1 MKGGVLLLIIFFS
14 CSVFGQEKIILTDG
28 LTGQSYTYKKVT
40 LSSGQQAD
48 GVIYVNKNGTIYKRM
63 YDGKINVKWFG
74 AKGDGITDDS
84 KAIQKAFEIGE
95 SIFFP
100 AGNYRFASNV
110 NKRFEIEGDAGNT
123 VFSPVD
129 NNKSILNFQTKAP
142 YFTYA
147 SIVSNIWFTS
157 KNKIGTAISFG
168 KNDVKNKSIEDEY
181 AGNVVFR
188 NLRFIGFQKAV
199 YFPFGNIG
207 CNFFSCACQANE
219 YGIYSLDNRW
229 GGDIM
234 HAGNKY
240 FYACEFDSNNV
251 AVYFNNT
258 TEGFGGVSFNNCIF
272 EANAINGYFYSN
284 NTYTPII
291 FQNCWDEKGNIPK
304 QVVLDSYD
312 GSILKKISIE
322 PASYI
327 FDGSRSDYLF
337 IGGRVMNLKVLGS
350 NINVNSYH
358 SKFEYSKAV
367 SADKTVVSD
376 NSKLTL
382 FFPSTDQGIQSAMNI
397 DVKGIPFLNSLEV
410 DANNSGSRFF
420 PISSFGFK
428 SNFPEFY
435 SVNFGN
441 PITLSGSFNASAP
454 DFQKINSQT
463 ARRLNLDFSDKNQYL
478 AINETK
484 TTFFPGYYFIAI
496 TAKVNRGNP
505 IFFVWDRNEN
515 QFVNFQP
522 VNDQEVHSYGAYG
535 YVAKKTEFFL
545 DISSYDGKSVT
556 LDILDYKIYNF
567 SRKQELQSFLLNN
580 L

>member
-1 MKGGVLLLIIFFS
+1 MKGVFSLLMIIFS
-14 CSVFGQEKIILTDG
+14 CALFGQEIIILPDA
-28 LTGQSYTYKKVT
+28 LTGQSYTYSKVI
-40 LSSGQQAD
+40 LSPNQRVD
-48 GVIYVNKNGTIYKRM
+48 GVIYVNKNGITYKRI
-63 YDGKINVKWFG
+63 YDGKINIKWFG

-100 AGNYRFASNV
+100 AGNYRFAANV

-207 CNFFSCACQANE
+207 CNFFSCAFQANE

-229 GGDIM
+229 GGDLM
-234 HAGNKY
+234 HAGNKC

-258 TEGFGGVSFNNCIF
+258 TEGFGGVSFNDCIF
-272 EANAINGYFYSN
+272 EANAVNGYFYSN
-284 NTYTPII
+284 NTYTPTI
-291 FQNCWDEKGNIPK
+291 FQNCWDEKRNTPSKVIIDQYTGT
-304 QVVLDSYD
+304 S
-312 GSILKKISIE
+312 LKKVDME

-337 IGGRVMNLKVLGS
+337 IGGRVMNLKILGN
-350 NINVNSYH
+350 NINVTSYR
-358 SKFEYSKAV
+358 SKFEYSKDVRAE
-367 SADKTVVSD
+367 KTVVSD
-376 NSKLTL
+376 NSQLTL
-382 FFPSTDQGIQSAMNI
+382 FFPSTDKGIQ
-397 DVKGIPFLNSLEV
+397 V
-410 DANNSGSRFF
+410 
-420 PISSFGFK
+420 
-428 SNFPEFY
+428 
-435 SVNFGN
+435 
-441 PITLSGSFNASAP
+441 
-454 DFQKINSQT
+454 
-463 ARRLNLDFSDKNQYL
+463 
-478 AINETK
+478 
-484 TTFFPGYYFIAI
+484 
-496 TAKVNRGNP
+496 
-505 IFFVWDRNEN
+505 
-515 QFVNFQP
+515 
-522 VNDQEVHSYGAYG
+522 
-535 YVAKKTEFFL
+535 
-545 DISSYDGKSVT
+545 
-556 LDILDYKIYNF
+556 
-567 SRKQELQSFLLNN
+567 
-580 L
+580 

>member
-1 MKGGVLLLIIFFS
+1 MKGVFSLLMIIFS
-14 CSVFGQEKIILTDG
+14 CALFGQEIIILPDA
-28 LTGQSYTYKKVT
+28 LTGQSYTYSKVI
-40 LSSGQQAD
+40 LSPNQRVD

-100 AGNYRFASNV
+100 AGNYRFAANV

-181 AGNVVFR
+181 VGNVVFR

-207 CNFFSCACQANE
+207 CNFFSCAFQANE

-258 TEGFGGVSFNNCIF
+258 TEGFGGVSFNDCIF
-272 EANAINGYFYSN
+272 EANAVNGYFYSN

-291 FQNCWDEKGNIPK
+291 FQNCWDEKRNTPSKVIIDQYTGT
-304 QVVLDSYD
+304 S
-312 GSILKKISIE
+312 LKKVDME

-327 FDGSRSDYLF
+327 LDGSRSDYLF
-337 IGGRVMNLKVLGS
+337 IGGRVMNLKILGN
-350 NINVNSYH
+350 NISVTSYR
-358 SKFEYSKAV
+358 SKFEYSKDV
-367 SADKTVVSD
+367 SAEKTVVSD
-376 NSKLTL
+376 NSQLTL
-382 FFPSTDQGIQSAMNI
+382 FFPSTDKGIQSAKNI
-397 DVKGIPFLNSLEV
+397 YVKGIPFLNSLEV
-410 DANNSGSRFF
+410 GANNSESKFF
-420 PISSFGFK
+420 PISSVGFK

-441 PITLSGSFNASAP
+441 PITLSGSFNAVAP
-454 DFQKINSQT
+454 TFQRINNQ
-463 ARRLNLDFSDKNQYL
+463 AVCRLALDFSNKNQYI

-484 TTFFPGYYFIAI
+484 TDFFPGYYFIVT
-496 TAKVNRGNP
+496 TAKVNIGNP

-515 QFVNFQP
+515 QFVSFQP
-522 VNDQEVHSYGAYG
+522 INDKDIHSYGAYG
-535 YVAKKTEFFL
+535 YITKKAEFYL
-545 DISSYDGKSVT
+545 DISSTDGTPVD
-556 LDILDYKIYNF
+556 LDLLDYKIFKF
-567 SRKQELQSFLLNN
+567 STKEELQSFLLDN

>member
-207 CNFFSCACQANE
+207 CNFFSCAFQANE

-251 AVYFNNT
+251 EDCCMV
-258 TEGFGGVSFNNCIF
+258 EG
-272 EANAINGYFYSN
+272 
-284 NTYTPII
+284 
-291 FQNCWDEKGNIPK
+291 
-304 QVVLDSYD
+304 
-312 GSILKKISIE
+312 
-322 PASYI
+322 
-327 FDGSRSDYLF
+327 
-337 IGGRVMNLKVLGS
+337 
-350 NINVNSYH
+350 
-358 SKFEYSKAV
+358 
-367 SADKTVVSD
+367 
-376 NSKLTL
+376 
-382 FFPSTDQGIQSAMNI
+382 
-397 DVKGIPFLNSLEV
+397 
-410 DANNSGSRFF
+410 
-420 PISSFGFK
+420 
-428 SNFPEFY
+428 
-435 SVNFGN
+435 
-441 PITLSGSFNASAP
+441 
-454 DFQKINSQT
+454 
-463 ARRLNLDFSDKNQYL
+463 
-478 AINETK
+478 
-484 TTFFPGYYFIAI
+484 
-496 TAKVNRGNP
+496 
-505 IFFVWDRNEN
+505 
-515 QFVNFQP
+515 
-522 VNDQEVHSYGAYG
+522 
-535 YVAKKTEFFL
+535 
-545 DISSYDGKSVT
+545 
-556 LDILDYKIYNF
+556 
-567 SRKQELQSFLLNN
+567 
-580 L
+580 